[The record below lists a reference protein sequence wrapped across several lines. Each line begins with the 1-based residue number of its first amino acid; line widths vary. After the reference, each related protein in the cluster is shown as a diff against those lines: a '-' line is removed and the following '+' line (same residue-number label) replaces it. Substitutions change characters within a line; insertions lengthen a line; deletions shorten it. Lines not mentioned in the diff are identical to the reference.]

1 MRLKF
6 EDLPQKTRVKLTEK
20 GREDLWHRVDEFGGV
35 KQLSEAFDFSSSKM
49 YNWRSKNSFMPIS
62 FIRRLMGQNPPEI
75 EAVKGK
81 GRGKAWDIDLPVE
94 VSDELLTRVE
104 ASVTVNRK
112 GTPVYITDEKSL
124 ASRFL
129 NLLDDIGVD
138 QSFYNREGRYEVR
151 YSKYSHKVLSGLEFD
166 EKFSALVDEDGEI
179 SDEKIKASGKEVPV
193 EEFDAEL
200 YSRSKTFDLALA
212 CGDKE
217 KIQALI
223 AEESS
228 KVRNM
233 LGN

>member
-1 MRLKF
+1 MMLKF
-6 EDLPQKTRVKLTEK
+6 EDLPEETRVKLTEK

-75 EAVKGK
+75 DAVKGK
-81 GRGKAWDIDLPVE
+81 GRGKAWGIDLPVE
-94 VSDELLTRVE
+94 VSEELLTRVE

-129 NLLDDIGVD
+129 NLLEEIGVD

-151 YSKYSHKVLSGLEFD
+151 YSKYAHNVLSDIDFS
-166 EKFSALVDEDGEI
+166 EKFSALVDEEGDITE
-179 SDEKIKASGKEVPV
+179 EKVRASGKGVSV

-200 YSRSKTFDLALA
+200 YSRSKIFDLALA
-212 CGDKE
+212 RGDKE

-228 KVRNM
+228 RVRN
-233 LGN
+233 LVN